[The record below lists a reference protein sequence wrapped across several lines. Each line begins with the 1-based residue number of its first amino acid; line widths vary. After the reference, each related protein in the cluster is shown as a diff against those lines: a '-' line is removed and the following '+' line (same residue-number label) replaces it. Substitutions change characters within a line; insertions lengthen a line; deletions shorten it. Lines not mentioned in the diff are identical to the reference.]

1 MEQFAEDLHA
11 IGFAR
16 TTGTT
21 DKQITFRQEQASL
34 TTMHQICEE
43 GYSKFYLILVLT
55 HDKKVK
61 YFLDQF
67 GGYPFVNDVINWDIP
82 LFAHH
87 HIFLCG
93 DRTNSLVPICHPLFC
108 HCFQLFS

>member
-67 GGYPFVNDVINWDIP
+67 GGLSV
-82 LFAHH
+82 
-87 HIFLCG
+87 C
-93 DRTNSLVPICHPLFC
+93 
-108 HCFQLFS
+108 Q